1 MRLETMSLFILLMS
15 VEPTSLT
22 VCFDSLAVKLKPH
35 SVQRSYFPSV
45 QIAVPEHESFGFVDL
60 PFLKS
65 KGFQCAPVDI
75 AAPFPMV
82 ITSFVILVF
91 MVVIVIVFPAMRLS
105 VQLECHNGYGQTQQC
120 F

>member
-1 MRLETMSLFILLMS
+1 MS
-15 VEPTSLT
+15 VEPTSLP
-22 VCFDSLAVKLKPH
+22 VCFDCLAVKLKPH

-45 QIAVPEHESFGFVDL
+45 QVAVPEHESLGFVDL

-65 KGFQCAPVDI
+65 KGSQCAPVDV
-75 AAPFPMV
+75 AAPFLMS
-82 ITSFVILVF
+82 ISSFEILVF
-91 MVVIVIVFPAMRLS
+91 MMVFVIFFPAMRLS